1 MSTKHNAD
9 RNRDEQETTHDDRR
23 RRFLDRRRF
32 MLATGTAAGVALAG
46 CTGDEPGDD
55 DDDHDDDDDTDVDDD
70 EPGPG
75 DREYLEEKFPGLLI
89 HSADP
94 ENAEAEFRE
103 TYTEY
108 ITPSEEHYIR
118 NHYLAPQIEEDDWE
132 ISLGG
137 TVEEEVDITMAE
149 LREEYSTETVTHVMQ
164 CSGNGRSYFDP
175 EIAGNPWRFG
185 AVGNAEWTGAPMSEV
200 LEEYGADTSDGMWVM
215 FAGDDHPEGEDVFA
229 RSIPMGKVME
239 DCILAYEMNGEE
251 MTAEHG
257 HPVRLVVP
265 GWFGNNNVKWVAE
278 IEVME
283 RMMMGDDEELFHE
296 DYETD
301 DYEDYLHW
309 QQNAYRILAEGQE
322 SIRVETIEEFDTR
335 EQMDM
340 EDRGEMEVPPY
351 IYDQNVKS
359 LIGYPGEDDTVEPR
373 DEDGMIEVL
382 GVAWA
387 GDDEVTEVEVSADGG
402 ETWENAEFFGEDNG
416 PYAWRQFRYMWDP
429 DEEGEYTLYSRA
441 TDELDR
447 SQPRTVSDI
456 EDGQITVEDDT
467 FPYEMGGYCLNTYEE
482 HGVDV
487 TVEM

>member
-1 MSTKHNAD
+1 MSSEHTTERKRDVQAD
-9 RNRDEQETTHDDRR
+9 ESTDDDRR

-32 MLATGTAAGVALAG
+32 MLATGTAATVALAG
-46 CTGDEPGDD
+46 CAGEEEADDDGETDD
-55 DDDHDDDDDTDVDDD
+55 DDDDNG
-70 EPGPG
+70 EPEPG
-75 DREYLEEKFPGLLI
+75 DREYLEEKFPGLLV

-94 ENAEAEFRE
+94 ENAEAAQRE

-108 ITPSEEHYIR
+108 ITQSEEHYIR
-118 NHYLAPQIEEDDWE
+118 NHYLAPRIEEDEWE

-137 TVEEEVDITMAE
+137 MIDEEADLTMAE
-149 LREEYSTETVTHVMQ
+149 LREEFSTETVTHVMQ
-164 CSGNGRSYFDP
+164 CSGNGRSFFDP
-175 EIAGNPWRFG
+175 EIGGNPWIYG
-185 AVGNAEWTGAPMSEV
+185 AVGNAEWTGAPMSEIM
-200 LEEYGADTSDGMWVM
+200 EEYGADTSDGMWVM

-229 RSIPMGKVME
+229 RSIPMQKVME
-239 DCILAYEMNGEE
+239 DCILAYEMNGEQ

-257 HPVRLVVP
+257 HPVRVVVP
-265 GWFGNNNVKWVAE
+265 GWYGNNNVKWVSE

-301 DYEDYLHW
+301 DYEQYLHW
-309 QQNAYRILAEGQE
+309 QQNSYRILAEGQE
-322 SIRVETIEEFDTR
+322 SIRVESIDEFDTR

-359 LIGYPGEDDTVEPR
+359 LIGYPGIDDTVEPR
-373 DEDGMIEVL
+373 EEDGMIEVI

-387 GDDEVTEVEVSADGG
+387 GDDEVAEVEVSADGG

-429 DEEGEYTLYSRA
+429 EEEGEYTLYSRA
-441 TDELDR
+441 TDELGR
-447 SQPRTVSDI
+447 SQPRTISDI